1 MIFSFRDRTKSSE
14 RKKHRHFSRG
24 QWQSTPW
31 YYIYH
36 FTSMVSGHWQS
47 LCFKAAEAI
56 NYATCKHAT
65 QGHRVRKKS
74 LKRSSHE
81 IFSTAGLF
89 YAINPAWRHF
99 IWCLAVADSRVWKKV
114 VNVQLQYSGLHA
126 ERKKSGNKIIF
137 LDMSFKISSLPPM
150 YLMCKILIHE
160 K

>member
-89 YAINPAWRHF
+89 
-99 IWCLAVADSRVWKKV
+99 IWCLAVADSRVWNKV

-137 LDMSFKISSLPPM
+137 LDMSFKISSVPPM